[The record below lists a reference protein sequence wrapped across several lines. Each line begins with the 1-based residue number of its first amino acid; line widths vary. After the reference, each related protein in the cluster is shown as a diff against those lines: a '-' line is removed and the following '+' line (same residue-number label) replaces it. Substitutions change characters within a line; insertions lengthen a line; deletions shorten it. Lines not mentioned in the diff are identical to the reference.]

1 MKNSN
6 LDLDLNI
13 DKTIGDQLQ
22 DHGMYVF
29 MDDVSVE
36 TLKPVVEWILYEN
49 LVTKHKKSELQLM
62 ICSPGGD
69 LEAAFALIDVMND
82 SAIPIRTIGLGQIAS
97 CGLLIFMAGSQGRR
111 ILTPN
116 TSILSH
122 QFSWSTE
129 GKAHELFATV
139 KEYELVQQRMINH
152 YVKCT
157 NADLAKI
164 KKYLL
169 PAQDCWLSAEEA
181 LALNIC
187 DKISGINSKVPV
199 KTPKTRKAVLK

>member
-1 MKNSN
+1 MKNSD

-13 DKTIGDQLQ
+13 DKTISDQLQ

-69 LEAAFALIDVMND
+69 LEAAFALIDVMHD
-82 SAIPIRTIGLGQIAS
+82 STIPIKTIGLGQIAS
-97 CGLLIFMAGSQGRR
+97 CGLLIFMAGARGRR

-122 QFSWSTE
+122 QFSWFSE

-139 KEYELVQQRMINH
+139 KEYQLTQERMINH
-152 YVKCT
+152 YLKCT
-157 NADLAKI
+157 SADLEKI
-164 KKYLL
+164 KKFLL
-169 PAQDCWLSAEEA
+169 PAQDCWLSAQEA

-187 DKISGINSKVPV
+187 DRISGVTSNTSV
-199 KTPKTRKAVLK
+199 KTTKPRKALK